1 MNIDKICKGT
11 QEFIFSSLDSLA
23 QNNFKTSLINPFIKT
38 AIENNFYKV
47 ENLLKAIADK
57 DGNIDIEKLIND
69 IISSVLNGTQGS
81 LDLGLIGNV
90 DIGNGGITLNIPSL
104 NTFYKFDSNDF
115 IELKNKL
122 IENYGS

>member
-23 QNNFKTSLINPFIKT
+23 QNNFKTNLINPFVKT

-69 IISSVLNGTQGS
+69 IVSSILNGTQGS

-90 DIGNGGITLNIPSL
+90 NIGNGGITLNIPSL